1 MFKLVSLDNPRFKES
16 IQINP
21 KGSIF
26 LGYLYVELVL
36 AGVLDGEDLKI
47 GMPDLQV
54 KITVDGKPR
63 VDFPQDELVL
73 VDGKFVRAIR
83 NEQKELLNAGVHAD
97 APTKWVDRYF
107 PASAKTREAVTALAF
122 SIPNVGR
129 SVDRAAIAVA
139 ERNAA

>member
-1 MFKLVSLDNPRFKES
+1 MFKLVSLDNPRFRES

-54 KITVDGKPR
+54 KITVDKVSKPLQQPSTQR
-63 VDFPQDELVL
+63 QQSQ
-73 VDGKFVRAIR
+73 R
-83 NEQKELLNAGVHAD
+83 
-97 APTKWVDRYF
+97 
-107 PASAKTREAVTALAF
+107 SAL
-122 SIPNVGR
+122 
-129 SVDRAAIAVA
+129 
-139 ERNAA
+139 